1 MLQPKGQIQTCVFY
15 VNKYLCHMFKYVWLA
30 VQLFFEKMVH
40 LLLCSACCNLIQ
52 QMHVN
57 SSTWDML
64 LSDMKADKPKQGY
77 TEQPMHYMQKCGQ
90 ATHWEMQP
98 RWAPCSCSGRHHTGS
113 RQLCASLPQHT
124 KARTSSTTHW
134 RARCMAYNVSHF
146 YVDSCLPNLALL

>member
-1 MLQPKGQIQTCVFY
+1 MLQTPHVTAQRPSTSKCFLFELIFVPHVHICLLRVSHPHASTAYVALQHAPGPTCYSPKAKYNMCFY
-15 VNKYLCHMFKYVWLA
+15 LNKYLCHMFKYVCLA

-77 TEQPMHYMQKCGQ
+77 IEQPMRYMQKCGQ

-98 RWAPCSCSGRHHTGS
+98 R
-113 RQLCASLPQHT
+113 
-124 KARTSSTTHW
+124 
-134 RARCMAYNVSHF
+134 
-146 YVDSCLPNLALL
+146 